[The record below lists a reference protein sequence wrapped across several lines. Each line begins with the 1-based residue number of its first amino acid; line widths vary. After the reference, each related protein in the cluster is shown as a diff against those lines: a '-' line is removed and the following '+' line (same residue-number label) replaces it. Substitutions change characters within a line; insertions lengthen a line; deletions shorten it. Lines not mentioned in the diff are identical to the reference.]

1 MVGNSIKEVLHH
13 DYNDVEHLQ
22 SVAAIP
28 HLIENGIYITS
39 ERNTGSKDI
48 DRFDYYVCGL
58 KIGGEDYT
66 VKMVISEKSNGKRYY
81 DHNLVEIEK
90 GKLLDHISG
99 QAVITGFG
107 TTPGTK
113 PTTNT
118 ERKVNSL
125 VSLLQ
130 TNPQEIASAEARMRE
145 ILDEVKREKG
155 YTADNDYQG
164 SLAFNGAAPSS
175 NAYFD
180 TREELADA

>member
-22 SVAAIP
+22 SVAAVP

-90 GKLLDHISG
+90 GK
-99 QAVITGFG
+99 
-107 TTPGTK
+107 
-113 PTTNT
+113 
-118 ERKVNSL
+118 
-125 VSLLQ
+125 
-130 TNPQEIASAEARMRE
+130 
-145 ILDEVKREKG
+145 
-155 YTADNDYQG
+155 TA
-164 SLAFNGAAPSS
+164 
-175 NAYFD
+175 
-180 TREELADA
+180 